1 MHQAVSSERG
11 VVIWGA
17 RGHCRVV
24 ADVMAAAGRPVVMTA
39 DRDPV
44 EPPLPGVP
52 FVAGREAF
60 AEWLSGQDAAALD
73 FLVAIGGGRG
83 ADRLSVADWLLSLGL
98 SETGARHPGAVV
110 EPSART
116 GAGNHLLG
124 LSFVGANARL
134 GRQVILNTLSSV
146 DHDGVVGDGVHL
158 APGATV
164 CGEVTIGEHA
174 FIATG
179 ATVLPKLTIGAG
191 ATVGAGAL
199 VTRDVPAGAT
209 VMGVPARVV

>member
-1 MHQAVSSERG
+1 MSTGRG

-17 RGHCRVV
+17 RGHCRVL
-24 ADVMAAAGRPVVMTA
+24 ADLLAASGRTVVMTA
-39 DRDPV
+39 DRDAV
-44 EPPLPGVP
+44 DPPLPAAP
-52 FVAGREAF
+52 FLAGRDAF
-60 AEWLSGQDAAALD
+60 VDWLAGQDSGALD

-83 ADRLSVADWLLSLGL
+83 ADRIEIADWLAALGL
-98 SETGARHPGAVV
+98 TEISAHHATAVI

-116 GAGNHLLG
+116 GAGTQLLG

-134 GRQVILNTLSSV
+134 GRQVILNTRSSV

-164 CGEVTIGEHA
+164 CGEVTIGAHA

-179 ATVLPKLTIGAG
+179 ATVMPKLTIGEG

-199 VTRDVPAGAT
+199 VTRDVPPGST
-209 VMGVPARVV
+209 VMGVPARQLS